1 MLFIIGFAL
10 AVAGVLATALPLL
23 RSTQWWVRMLDFPRA
38 QILVLLVAAVAILL
52 AASDVEGNLR
62 IARGV
67 GIAGTLAALAF
78 QAFKMRP
85 YSRLAA
91 TQVPRAVEAT
101 ATSQLRVLIANVL
114 EPNRNSRA
122 LLALVE
128 RWNPDLVFAM
138 ECNER
143 WVTELDA
150 LLGAYPHTVRCPQ
163 ENTYGLAMYSR
174 LPMESVEIR
183 YIRDPEIPSVK
194 LDLRMRSG
202 RKIRCYGLHPAPP
215 VPQYATETDQR
226 DAELLTVAF
235 EIRELDAPA
244 LVFGDL
250 NDVAWSP
257 TTALFRAVSEMLD
270 PRIGRGQFNTYH
282 ANWPW
287 LRYPLDHI
295 FVSHH
300 FSLLRL
306 KRLPHIGSDHFPIL
320 AELALNP
327 LGEQPAEDIAEQ
339 EPTQGEL
346 EEAAERVAQADE
358 LRREAMESQPVEHEA
373 GPMRSERA

>member
-1 MLFIIGFAL
+1 VLLFIIGLTL
-10 AVAGVLATALPLL
+10 AAAGVLATALPLS
-23 RSTQWWVRMLDFPRA
+23 RSTQWWVRVLDFPRA
-38 QILVLLVAAVAILL
+38 QILLVLAAALAILL
-52 AASDVEGNLR
+52 AASAVEGNQG

-67 GIAGTLAALAF
+67 GIACTLVALAF

-91 TQVPRAVEAT
+91 TQVPGIVEAT
-101 ATSQLRVLIANVL
+101 QASQIRVLIANVL

-128 RWNPDLVFAM
+128 RWNPDLVFAV
-138 ECNER
+138 ECNQR

-150 LLGAYPHTVRCPQ
+150 LQGAYPHAVRCPQ
-163 ENTYGLAMYSR
+163 DNAYGLALYSR

-183 YIRDPEIPSVK
+183 FLRQPDIPSVK
-194 LDLRMRSG
+194 MDLRIGSG

-215 VPQYATETDQR
+215 SPQHATETDQR

-235 EIRELDAPA
+235 EIRELDVPV

-257 TTALFRAVSEMLD
+257 TTALFRAVSEMRD
-270 PRIGRGQFNTYH
+270 PRIGRGQFNTFH

-306 KRLPHIGSDHFPIL
+306 KRLPHFGSDHFPIL

-327 LGEQPAEDIAEQ
+327 LGEQPPEDIVEQ
-339 EPTQGEL
+339 GPTQGEL
-346 EEAAERVAQADE
+346 EEAAERVAQADV
-358 LRREAMESQPVEHEA
+358 LQREAVPTE
-373 GPMRSERA
+373 SERA